1 MNDKPNKVE
10 RPDIL
15 RALRM
20 GHDEIVTLRRRVAE
34 LEPKAHAYETI
45 SQIARLTVTP
55 AAGFISPGSAMLFGE
70 DAAWRIK
77 QLVEQ
82 IEAERDAEHTT
93 GAT

>member
-45 SQIARLTVTP
+45 SQIARLTVTERSQ
-55 AAGFISPGSAMLFGE
+55 GYGE

-82 IEAERDAEHTT
+82 IEAERDAEHPT
-93 GAT
+93 GAI